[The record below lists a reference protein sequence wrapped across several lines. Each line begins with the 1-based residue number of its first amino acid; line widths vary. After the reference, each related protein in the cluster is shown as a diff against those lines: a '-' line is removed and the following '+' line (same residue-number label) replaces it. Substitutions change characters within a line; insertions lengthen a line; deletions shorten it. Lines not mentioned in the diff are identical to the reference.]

1 MKSEGSLSLQED
13 IIVTLLRS
21 QIGSLNSVLKYI
33 EEGNSVNGY
42 VDETIKRV
50 ERELHWLRKDLLA
63 ND

>member
-1 MKSEGSLSLQED
+1 MREEGTLSLQED

-21 QIGSLNSVLKYI
+21 QIGSLSNVLHYI

-50 ERELHWLRKDLLA
+50 ERELHWLRRDLLT